1 MQNNVFEQPSNKWS
15 GHVLGQGS
23 LVGRRIFLDKF
34 TSIYPSKKTNPTKG
48 FQNDCMENVI
58 CPEPENQETRRH
70 ISDSPLLL
78 AGRAKSRLKLL
89 KISIWCG
96 FECWSMKDS
105 KCASLSK
112 RHLNTSKLLTKLVI
126 QYPPVAAVFQV
137 TRSKE
142 ERLFGLDSS
151 QVSYESGHL

>member
-1 MQNNVFEQPSNKWS
+1 
-15 GHVLGQGS
+15 
-23 LVGRRIFLDKF
+23 
-34 TSIYPSKKTNPTKG
+34 
-48 FQNDCMENVI
+48 MENVI
-58 CPEPENQETRRH
+58 CPEPENQEPRRH

-78 AGRAKSRLKLL
+78 AGRAKSRLKSL

-112 RHLNTSKLLTKLVI
+112 RHLNASKLLTKLVT
-126 QYPPVAAVFQV
+126 QYPPVAVIFHV

-151 QVSYESGHL
+151 QVSHESGHPTLRRNRGTCRWGDWIINACIQLYCATKRFLWFNHSFFLIWVADY